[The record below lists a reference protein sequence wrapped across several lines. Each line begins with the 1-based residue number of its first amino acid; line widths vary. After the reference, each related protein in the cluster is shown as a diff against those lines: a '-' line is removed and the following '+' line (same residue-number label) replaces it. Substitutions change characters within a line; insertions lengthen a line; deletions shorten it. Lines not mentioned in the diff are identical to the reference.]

1 MTLSSL
7 MTGKTPSA
15 SYAGFATN
23 DDYVLAVDTGD
34 GSTTTPDGSYAVVQ
48 AGVTKAEASVDAE
61 TKDNQYIRTGK
72 KTTKT
77 GTQRKFAI
85 EGDRCIGDVFQDFC
99 LSSAIVFGVGS
110 AVERKYI
117 YFNMLTGKGER
128 GAVAIVVSDTQAGDA
143 GDNATFKVDLT
154 STATP
159 TDYTYSS
166 GS

>member
-34 GSTTTPDGSYAVVQ
+34 GTTTTPDGSYAVVES
-48 AGVTKAEASVDAE
+48 GITKSEASVDAE

-77 GTQRKFAI
+77 GTQRKFAL
-85 EGDRCIGDVFQDFC
+85 EGDRSVGDAFQDFC
-99 LSSAIVFGVGS
+99 LSNAVLFGVGS

-117 YFNMLTGKGER
+117 YFNQLTGIGER
-128 GAVAIVVSDTQAGDA
+128 GTVTIVVSDTQAGDA
-143 GDNATFKVDLT
+143 GENATFKIDLT

-159 TDYTYSS
+159 TSYTYSAT
-166 GS
+166 